1 MAKKKKIYK
10 VGIDSETYAISLVE
24 SPAIEETLV
33 ALEEQ
38 KPIKIQLADEE
49 KYMVYSAVLVPDKPI
64 YRRNEDGDEFYIE
77 FTKESIE
84 KMAQEYLMNYRQNEI
99 TLDHATMA
107 NDITLVESW
116 IKTDMYKDKSVAIGL
131 SEDLPIGT
139 WIAGLK
145 VNQIDAW
152 NRIKN
157 GELRGFSVESM
168 ISLEEFSKQE
178 QNTNNMSIE
187 TNDNM
192 FWDKMKNILS
202 EVFTSLSMS
211 KKDEA
216 DIESSETYKITP
228 ESAAKELEA
237 ILSKDSDDKS
247 YPLSAMTDPLNIE
260 LANQSGFTS
269 VEAYLDEVYAIKT
282 DGYTSG
288 TSAQANFEENAL
300 PTEPTVEPNT
310 ITVQVQPLTEE
321 EKSTIEEGIKSG
333 ATEAP
338 KVEEK
343 PQENNAHLEELINSL
358 KEEINA
364 LKEMNNGLNDKVKE
378 LSKEPSTKPVN
389 TNAKPSGA
397 STYSAWREQM
407 RSMIG

>member
-38 KPIKIQLADEE
+38 KPIKVQLADEE
-49 KYMVYSAVLVPDKPI
+49 KYMVYSAVLVPDRPI

-99 TLDHATMA
+99 TLDHETMA

-178 QNTNNMSIE
+178 QNTNNMNIE
-187 TNDNM
+187 TNDM
-192 FWDKMKNILS
+192 FWDKLKNILKDT
-202 EVFTSLSMS
+202 FS
-211 KKDEA
+211 KKVE
-216 DIESSETYKITP
+216 EPTVE
-228 ESAAKELEA
+228 
-237 ILSKDSDDKS
+237 
-247 YPLSAMTDPLNIE
+247 E
-260 LANQSGFTS
+260 LAANSGFTNVEDYQKE
-269 VEAYLDEVYAIKT
+269 VEAVKAEL
-282 DGYTSG
+282 
-288 TSAQANFEENAL
+288 EEQNAEE
-300 PTEPTVEPNT
+300 PAVEPTVEP
-310 ITVQVQPLTEE
+310 TVEEPKPAEEPKVDEQVVEE
-321 EKSTIEEGIKSG
+321 
-333 ATEAP
+333 P

-343 PQENNAHLEELINSL
+343 PKEDNTKHLEELIGSL

-364 LKEMNNGLNDKVKE
+364 LKEMNSGLNDKVKE
-378 LSKEPSTKPVN
+378 LSKEPSAKPVN
-389 TNAKPSGA
+389 TNAKPSA
-397 STYSAWREQM
+397 ADTYSAWREQM

>member
-38 KPIKIQLADEE
+38 KPIKVQLADEE
-49 KYMVYSAVLVPDKPI
+49 KYMVYSAVLVPDRPI

-99 TLDHATMA
+99 TLDHETMA

-178 QNTNNMSIE
+178 QNTNNMNIE
-187 TNDNM
+187 TNDM
-192 FWDKMKNILS
+192 FWDKLKNILKDT
-202 EVFTSLSMS
+202 FS
-211 KKDEA
+211 KKVEEST
-216 DIESSETYKITP
+216 IE
-228 ESAAKELEA
+228 
-237 ILSKDSDDKS
+237 
-247 YPLSAMTDPLNIE
+247 E
-260 LANQSGFTS
+260 LAENSGFTNVEDYQKE
-269 VEAYLDEVYAIKT
+269 VEAVKAEL
-282 DGYTSG
+282 
-288 TSAQANFEENAL
+288 EEQNAEE
-300 PTEPTVEPNT
+300 PAVEPTVEP
-310 ITVQVQPLTEE
+310 TVEE
-321 EKSTIEEGIKSG
+321 PKPAEEPKVEEP
-333 ATEAP
+333 AVEEP

-343 PQENNAHLEELINSL
+343 PKEDNTKHLEELIGSL

-364 LKEMNNGLNDKVKE
+364 LKEMNSGLNDKVKE
-378 LSKEPSTKPVN
+378 LSKEPSAKPVN
-389 TNAKPSGA
+389 TNAKPSA
-397 STYSAWREQM
+397 ADTYSAWREQM

>member
-1 MAKKKKIYK
+1 MAKKIKKYK

-38 KPIKIQLADEE
+38 KPIKVQLADEE

-64 YRRNEDGDEFYIE
+64 FRRNEDGDEFYIE

-178 QNTNNMSIE
+178 QNTNNMNIE
-187 TNDNM
+187 TNDM
-192 FWDKMKNILS
+192 FWDKLKNILKDT
-202 EVFTSLSMS
+202 FS
-211 KKDEA
+211 KKVE
-216 DIESSETYKITP
+216 EPTVE
-228 ESAAKELEA
+228 
-237 ILSKDSDDKS
+237 
-247 YPLSAMTDPLNIE
+247 E
-260 LANQSGFTS
+260 LAANSGFTNVEDYQKE
-269 VEAYLDEVYAIKT
+269 VEAVKAEL
-282 DGYTSG
+282 
-288 TSAQANFEENAL
+288 EEQNAEE
-300 PTEPTVEPNT
+300 PAVEPTVEP
-310 ITVQVQPLTEE
+310 TVEE
-321 EKSTIEEGIKSG
+321 PKPAEEPKVD
-333 ATEAP
+333 EPVVEEP

-343 PQENNAHLEELINSL
+343 PKEDNTKHLEELIGSL

-364 LKEMNNGLNDKVKE
+364 LKEMNSGLSDKVKE
-378 LSKEPSTKPVN
+378 LSKEPSAKPVN
-389 TNAKPSGA
+389 TNAKPSA
-397 STYSAWREQM
+397 ADTYSAWREQM

>member
-1 MAKKKKIYK
+1 MTKKKKIYK

-38 KPIKIQLADEE
+38 KPIKVQLADEE

-64 YRRNEDGDEFYIE
+64 FRRNEDGDEFYIE

-99 TLDHATMA
+99 TLDHETMA

-178 QNTNNMSIE
+178 QNTNNMNIE
-187 TNDNM
+187 TNDM
-192 FWDKMKNILS
+192 FWDKLKNILKDT
-202 EVFTSLSMS
+202 FS
-211 KKDEA
+211 KKVE
-216 DIESSETYKITP
+216 EPTVE
-228 ESAAKELEA
+228 
-237 ILSKDSDDKS
+237 
-247 YPLSAMTDPLNIE
+247 E
-260 LANQSGFTS
+260 LAANSGFTNVEEYQKEVES
-269 VEAYLDEVYAIKT
+269 VKAEL
-282 DGYTSG
+282 
-288 TSAQANFEENAL
+288 EEQNAEE
-300 PTEPTVEPNT
+300 PAVEPTVEP
-310 ITVQVQPLTEE
+310 TVEE
-321 EKSTIEEGIKSG
+321 PKPAEEPKVD
-333 ATEAP
+333 EPVVEEP

-343 PQENNAHLEELINSL
+343 PKEDNTKHLEELIGSL

-364 LKEMNNGLNDKVKE
+364 LKEMNSGLNDKVKE
-378 LSKEPSTKPVN
+378 LSKEPSAKPVN
-389 TNAKPSGA
+389 TNAKPSA
-397 STYSAWREQM
+397 ADTYSAWREQL